1 MSDVANLHVVTDTV
15 LGVTV
20 GPARLFTCQ
29 QMSQMIQDMTYP
41 VSTDGDVE
49 DDEQGTLAKR
59 LPSVGVS
66 NLSTSHSMET
76 STISVPGDALRSVV
90 AASTIKLDSPDVV
103 VAIGEINV
111 GSDTIGLVAD
121 STGGSITVNSTV
133 TDPFAIDVLHN
144 INLTALGPFHTLT
157 DGITKKPKRR
167 PDTLLASSRVTT
179 QSKLSFNTSNLPSL
193 RGQSVLALDSS
204 RSPAS
209 IRPSGD
215 ELKRVLACLAD
226 VVFVLDVGL
235 DFIVEILFTLDNV
248 PYACVGVCVCR
259 ALEPLGPDSGVA

>member
-1 MSDVANLHVVTDTV
+1 
-15 LGVTV
+15 
-20 GPARLFTCQ
+20 
-29 QMSQMIQDMTYP
+29 MIQDLTYP

-49 DDEQGTLAKR
+49 DNKQGTLAKR

-66 NLSTSHSMET
+66 NLSTSHSMKA
-76 STISVPGDALRSVV
+76 STISIPGDALRSVV
-90 AASTIKLDSPDVV
+90 AASAVKLDSPDVV

-133 TDPFAIDVLHN
+133 TDPFAVDVLHD
-144 INLTALGPFHTLT
+144 INLSALGPFHTLT
-157 DGITKKPKRR
+157 DGITKEPKRR
-167 PDTLLASSRVTT
+167 PDTFLAPSRVAT

-215 ELKRVLACLAD
+215 ELERVLACLAD

-235 DFIVEILFTLDNV
+235 DFIVEVLFALDDV
-248 PYACVGVCVCR
+248 PYACVWVCVFG
-259 ALEPLGPDSGVA
+259 ALKALGPDSGVT